1 MTALG
6 WAGARIGG
14 VADMLNNGSRQVQST
29 AGKVGDRIGSGLSM
43 KK

>member
-1 MTALG
+1 
-6 WAGARIGG
+6 
-14 VADMLNNGSRQVQST
+14 MLNNGSQQVQST